1 MKRPVVLCVD
11 DEINILKSLER
22 CFSTEDIEVLLASS
36 GKDALSILQQ
46 RGPEIN
52 VMIIDQKMPEMTGDE
67 LLKSIRYN
75 FPRLPVIMLSGY
87 ADFESLVR
95 VISSGDLA
103 YFIAKPWSNKELIE
117 LVYTALRKSL
127 LAKGDKGAG
136 K

>member
-36 GKDALSILQQ
+36 GKEALVILQQ
-46 RGPEIN
+46 RGQEIN
-52 VMIIDQKMPEMTGDE
+52 LMIIDQRMPEMAGDE
-67 LLKSIRYN
+67 LLKNVRYN
-75 FPRLPVIMLSGY
+75 FPLLPMIMLSGY
-87 ADFESLVR
+87 ADFEGLVR

-117 LVYTALRKSL
+117 LVHTALRRPF
-127 LAKGDKGAG
+127 LANGEKGAG
-136 K
+136 Q